1 MMAKLI
7 RKRTALLFLLTLAL
21 TFGYA
26 QAQDYP
32 AKPIEVIVGYPP
44 GGGTDMIARA
54 VADAAPKYVGQPLV
68 VVNKAGATGTIAA
81 QSVAAAKPD
90 GYMLLVAGGSE
101 TISVPHFKKLPYDT
115 LNDFVPVIRLMIER
129 VGFYVKTDSPW
140 KTMKEFMADAKQNP
154 DKYTYATSGI
164 GGLHHATVL
173 VLEKRTGVVLR
184 HVPHKGGAE
193 TLAALAGGHVN
204 VAMASP
210 NEAYA
215 LVQGGR
221 IRPLANA
228 SLVRSPVEPNT
239 PTLRELG
246 YDVYIENQKGF
257 VFPKNTPSPV
267 VQKLHDRVRK
277 VFDDPQF
284 KSSAEKLQ
292 VELAYLNGED
302 FQKSMKAM
310 YDQVGAS
317 LKK

>member
-1 MMAKLI
+1 MFERAIRIGTGPILLI
-7 RKRTALLFLLTLAL
+7 FLVLA
-21 TFGYA
+21 FGIA
-26 QAQDYP
+26 HGQDYP

-54 VADAAPKYVGQPLV
+54 VADVAPKYVGRPLV
-68 VVNKAGATGTIAA
+68 VINKAGATGTIAA
-81 QSVAAAKPD
+81 QYVATAKPD

-101 TISVPHFKKLPYDT
+101 TISVPHFKSLPYDAI
-115 LNDFVPVIRLMIER
+115 NDFLPIIRLMIER
-129 VGFYVKTDSPW
+129 VGFYVRVDSPW
-140 KTMKEFMADAKQNP
+140 KNMQEFMADAQKNP
-154 DKYTYATSGI
+154 EKYMYATSGI

-173 VLEKRTGVVLR
+173 VLEKRTGIRLR

-193 TLAALAGGHVN
+193 TLAAVAGNHVH

-221 IRPLANA
+221 LRPLANA

-239 PTLRELG
+239 PTLHELG

-257 VFPKNTPSPV
+257 VFPKGTPQPIIK
-267 VQKLHDRVRK
+267 KLHDSLKK

-284 KSSAEKLQ
+284 KASAEKLQ
-292 VELAYLNGED
+292 VELAYLSGED
-302 FQKSMKAM
+302 FRRSIRVM
-310 YDQVGAS
+310 YDQVGES